1 MDAIGVHVSV
11 SRGTQGYPKASLL
24 GSQGPPLIP
33 KGTPRDSEQPQYV
46 DRGAETGDVMSI
58 ITAAFLAINGL
69 PFVCCKCYPIE
80 QAWVVMSRITTS
92 FLIVNGP
99 TQWL

>member
-46 DRGAETGDVMSI
+46 DHSAKTGVVMSS
-58 ITAAFLAINGL
+58 ITTAFLAINGM
-69 PFVCCKCYPIE
+69 PVC
-80 QAWVVMSRITTS
+80 VVNAIPLNR
-92 FLIVNGP
+92 LLGP
-99 TQWL
+99 NLVSEVLNYINLA